1 MQSQGVKYKL
11 RKSLPEESGQA
22 QTLNRK
28 TPGFGQETP
37 NFPWRGGTTDS
48 SCLPSGQQTLSA
60 QSAIMSPWLFAET
73 EMPSLDLLDSIEEI
87 KIPRAISDTTFN
99 LRLGDSVKHDEG
111 LILDNDELDRPPSQT
126 SLEAIGDGED
136 EEDEKPEPVASCDPP
151 VAGVYPIGSVVFY
164 FSKSRLRWMKGIVMQ
179 MIGDFYLV
187 DKGFGCQGKC
197 SWGQL
202 MNSADEAQHIYRLI
216 DILDGIPLPALLP
229 STPRIIRDDFSSDED

>member
-1 MQSQGVKYKL
+1 
-11 RKSLPEESGQA
+11 
-22 QTLNRK
+22 
-28 TPGFGQETP
+28 
-37 NFPWRGGTTDS
+37 
-48 SCLPSGQQTLSA
+48 
-60 QSAIMSPWLFAET
+60 
-73 EMPSLDLLDSIEEI
+73 MPSLDPLDSIEEI
-87 KIPRAISDTTFN
+87 AIPRAISDTTFN

-126 SLEAIGDGED
+126 SLEAIGGED

-202 MNSADEAQHIYRLI
+202 MNTADEAQHIYRLI